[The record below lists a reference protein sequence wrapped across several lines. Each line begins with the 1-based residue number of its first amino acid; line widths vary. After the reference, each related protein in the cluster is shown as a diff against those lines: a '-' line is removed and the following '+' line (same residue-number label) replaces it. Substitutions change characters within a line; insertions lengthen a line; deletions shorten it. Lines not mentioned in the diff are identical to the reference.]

1 MLSAPISVS
10 FYVIRVQRVVMPNAC
25 KPQQKYNS
33 NIENSPQ
40 NLFYRHL
47 DNYMGIYLI
56 LFWLYKGANAC

>member
-56 LFWLYKGANAC
+56 LF